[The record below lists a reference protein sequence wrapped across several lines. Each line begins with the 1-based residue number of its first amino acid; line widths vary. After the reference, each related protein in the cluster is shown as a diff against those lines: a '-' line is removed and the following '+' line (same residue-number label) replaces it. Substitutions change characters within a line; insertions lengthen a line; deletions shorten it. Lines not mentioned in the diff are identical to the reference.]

1 MTVEELLQIK
11 PVTFEVSSLSL
22 KDGSSFVQSLVN
34 EGIPVDSAKRV
45 NIRTIQ
51 TIVESLP
58 EEQRDRILAWEIDEA
73 SEVETVGLD
82 VTVPPILPD
91 SKVVTHVNNVTVW
104 TLCLTTLM
112 FVGSISWNI
121 VVNHEYPKVTLGLVA
136 IGPITLCALWVIG
149 VLRNRQSL
157 MSVVLGDGEAK
168 ETVAQAVL
176 RAVANRK

>member
-1 MTVEELLQIK
+1 M
-11 PVTFEVSSLSL
+11 SSLAL
-22 KDGSSFVQSLVN
+22 KDGKGFVQALIE
-34 EGIPVDSAKRV
+34 EGLKLETGKRLS
-45 NIRTIQ
+45 IR
-51 TIVESLP
+51 VVSEMVGSLP
-58 EEQRDRILAWEIDEA
+58 EEQRSRILSWEIDEA
-73 SEVETVGLD
+73 SEIEAVALD
-82 VTVPPILPD
+82 HATPAILPD
-91 SKVVTHVNNVTVW
+91 SKVVNHVNNVTVW

-168 ETVAQAVL
+168 ESATQAVL
-176 RAVANRK
+176 KALINRK

>member
-11 PVTFEVSSLSL
+11 PVTFGVSSLSL
-22 KDGSSFVQSLVN
+22 KDGSGFVQSLIN
-34 EGIPVDSAKRV
+34 EGLHLELGKRLS
-45 NIRTIQ
+45 IRVVKTI
-51 TIVESLP
+51 IDALP
-58 EEQRDRILAWEIDEA
+58 EEQRNRILAWEIDEA
-73 SEVETVGLD
+73 SEIEAVALD
-82 VTVPPILPD
+82 VTPPPILPD
-91 SKVVTHVNNVTVW
+91 SKVVNHVNNVTVW

-121 VVNHEYPKVTLGLVA
+121 VVNHEYPKVSLGLVA

-157 MSVVLGDGEAK
+157 MSVVLGDGETK

-176 RAVANRK
+176 KAVVNRK

>member
-1 MTVEELLQIK
+1 MTVEELLGVK
-11 PVTFEVSSLSL
+11 PVTFGVGGLVL
-22 KDGSSFVQSLVN
+22 KDGTGLVTSLVGLGVKLDPN
-34 EGIPVDSAKRV
+34 TRIT
-45 NIRTIQ
+45 IRMLS
-51 TIVESLP
+51 ESILTLP
-58 EEQRDRILAWEIDEA
+58 EEQRVTVLAWEIDEEMELALPA
-73 SEVETVGLD
+73 SLT
-82 VTVPPILPD
+82 PILPD
-91 SKVVTHVNNVTVW
+91 SAVVNHVNNVTVW

-168 ETVAQAVL
+168 ETATQAVL
-176 RAVANRK
+176 KALANRK